1 MPVVHG
7 EIALAESAQRR
18 NQHRGLFD
26 SASRNEVGFKTDG
39 LFQVSDIP
47 PPNIGVVEAGK
58 TFGNN
63 TDKKSKDDSV
73 KMMNELHDMLRV
85 RLKNLQAVDRSRDLV
100 LVGHLISGMTLCGL
114 NWVYTPPFVHC

>member
-1 MPVVHG
+1 MTSLIRP
-7 EIALAESAQRR
+7 Q
-18 NQHRGLFD
+18 
-26 SASRNEVGFKTDG
+26 TDG

-47 PPNIGVVEAGK
+47 PANIGVVEAGK

-73 KMMNELHDMLRV
+73 KLMNELHDMLRV

-114 NWVYTPPFVHC
+114 NWVYTPPFVQC